1 MGLWWGIWLY
11 NMTTNFDEHWLMV
24 IINGEY
30 IQFKPRNHGDIVSA
44 WLMILSILCDFMW
57 TYWDIINIVGI
68 IKRVPPI
75 GAFWSRWH
83 ESNIQAGLRAGI
95 PVELH
100 VVYRHAD
107 LCDVYL
113 RALGAT
119 DPGWLPSRGR
129 RREDSR
135 GDRLALS
142 VLWVCPNHPDHAF
155 PSDYIWSWLAC
166 SLRGSFDFRLNT
178 SSSLRF
184 LCGFCFHFGLEYRAL
199 AVIRCCFSTDVGS
212 LEIQGMLQFMKKT
225 SVYEYGDPIFML
237 ITEFTSIR
245 GKKNTMKTQSSRGS
259 HGMYSGWCREGVV
272 HEAWTPTSEAARSC
286 GSSDHQFPSVI
297 CVYEN
302 IQTYI
307 YVCIYIL
314 YTYMY
319 VCMYACMYVCIYIY
333 ILGIIF
339 VL

>member
-1 MGLWWGIWLY
+1 MGWWGIWLY
-11 NMTTNFDEHWLMV
+11 NMTAHFDEHWLMV
-24 IINGEY
+24 IMNGEY
-30 IQFKPRNHGDIVSA
+30 TRFKPRNHEDIVSA

-57 TYWDIINIVGI
+57 KYWDIINIVGI

-75 GAFWSRWH
+75 GAFWSRCH

-113 RALGAT
+113 CALGAT

-166 SLRGSFDFRLNT
+166 SLRGSFDFRVNT

-199 AVIRCCFSTDVGS
+199 AVIRCCFSTDLVVALRFKVCFNSWKKHQFTNTGTQSSCSSQS
-212 LEIQGMLQFMKKT
+212 LH
-225 SVYEYGDPIFML
+225 
-237 ITEFTSIR
+237 IR
-245 GKKNTMKTQSSRGS
+245 GKKNTMKTQSSRVIPG
-259 HGMYSGWCREGVV
+259 R
-272 HEAWTPTSEAARSC
+272 C
-286 GSSDHQFPSVI
+286 GSRSMDT
-297 CVYEN
+297 N
-302 IQTYI
+302 
-307 YVCIYIL
+307 
-314 YTYMY
+314 
-319 VCMYACMYVCIYIY
+319 
-333 ILGIIF
+333 
-339 VL
+339 